1 MFHVKHPAAA
11 TTNATR
17 RPRCGCFTPRTRDA
31 AESAVKQRVRDC
43 QRRHDPGTPTCVCAH
58 RANSLRFTQVATAVR
73 AGSGRIFGHHR
84 TAGPAARPYNGAAS
98 DSHHL
103 LESQRGQTPAPVRA
117 FLRGVP
123 RQGTPTIGTTRGEG
137 VFHVKLPRTRT
148 QRNGH
153 QFTPPACRP
162 HGDQAR
168 RSVRGWVALAT
179 PAAHSSRPPVAP
191 RGQFE
196 RSPDVSPT
204 PVTLPPIGET
214 PAGAGRFP

>member
-11 TTNATR
+11 TTSATR
-17 RPRCGCFTPRTRDA
+17 RPGADASRRALETRPSPQSSSGFAIASAATTPARQHASVLIGRTVSGSPRSRPRCAQA
-31 AESAVKQRVRDC
+31 AAGFSATSHC
-43 QRRHDPGTPTCVCAH
+43 
-58 RANSLRFTQVATAVR
+58 RADR
-73 AGSGRIFGHHR
+73 
-84 TAGPAARPYNGAAS
+84 RPYNGAAS

-103 LESQRGQTPAPVRA
+103 LESQRRQTPAPVRA
-117 FLRGVP
+117 FSEASPTGT
-123 RQGTPTIGTTRGEG
+123 TPTIGTTPRRGG
-137 VFHVKLPRTRT
+137 VFHVKLPRTST

-214 PAGAGRFP
+214 PAGAGRST